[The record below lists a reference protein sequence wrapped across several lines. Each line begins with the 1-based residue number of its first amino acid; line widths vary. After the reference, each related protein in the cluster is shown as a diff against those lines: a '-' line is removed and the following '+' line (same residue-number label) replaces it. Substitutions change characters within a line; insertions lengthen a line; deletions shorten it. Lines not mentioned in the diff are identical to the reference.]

1 MRGEIKHQ
9 RVNGKM
15 RGITLNQRRGWLQV
29 ARQTAETIRTITTNI
44 NEKEVKDK
52 MEELEKLLKEVT
64 DENT

>member
-1 MRGEIKHQ
+1 
-9 RVNGKM
+9 M